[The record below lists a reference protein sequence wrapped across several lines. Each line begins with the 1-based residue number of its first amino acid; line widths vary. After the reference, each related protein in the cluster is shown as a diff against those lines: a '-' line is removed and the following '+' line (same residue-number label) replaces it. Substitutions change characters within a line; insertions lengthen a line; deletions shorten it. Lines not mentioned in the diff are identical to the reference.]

1 MGNNNKHL
9 IDEYT
14 TGLFH
19 LRGHMVY
26 VWSTVQRE

>member
-26 VWSTVQRE
+26 V